1 MISGRRMK
9 DDELRGAILQRFYD
23 YRHKLSIIQLPDLA
37 SVCPGEP
44 LRVANICDQL
54 AANGLVEWR
63 TSKSVGAIGGIG
75 KISAAGIDVIDG
87 NRPAP
92 MTIVL
97 KHGRGAS
104 RLSTTTSIDDA
115 NLSNAQFD
123 LGTILEAIDNARAL
137 DVEKLAAKSLIGR
150 LNANPLAWSVVKSL
164 AEAHG

>member
-54 AANGLVEWR
+54 AAGGLVEWR

-75 KISAAGIDVIDG
+75 KISAAGIDVVDG

-97 KHGRGAS
+97 RNGRVSGEPPANS
-104 RLSTTTSIDDA
+104 SI
-115 NLSNAQFD
+115 N
-123 LGTILEAIDNARAL
+123 GTNF
-137 DVEKLAAKSLIGR
+137 
-150 LNANPLAWSVVKSL
+150 
-164 AEAHG
+164 